1 MRCAGRAAARQPIR
15 SKRTNRGAT
24 TAADGTTQALGNDSP
39 GYSAHSHGTL
49 GRLGES
55 PEHGHPRRPLWLV
68 ALGGELTLGAC
79 GASDQAP
86 ALHVSARSV
95 SATPTPNSLQE
106 PVFWG
111 PVGTAFTFQDATG
124 NVMTV
129 SLIDVMYGPQ
139 GTSDISP
146 GIAYRWVGAT
156 FKIVGVSDTS
166 SGVPNAE
173 ASLSRAPAT

>member
-39 GYSAHSHGTL
+39 GYGAHSHGTL

-79 GASDQAP
+79 GASDQTP

-156 FKIVGVSDTS
+156 FKIVGASDTS